1 MRRRWVVG
9 HSREKSRQQL
19 HAHANVG
26 HGFYFFFE
34 TGIYTCMNT
43 YSYEHTHIYPIS
55 MTISKR
61 LNRLNLE
68 IHEVGD

>member
-19 HAHANVG
+19 HAHANVDTA
-26 HGFYFFFE
+26 FIFFE
-34 TGIYTCMNT
+34 TDIYTHMNT
-43 YSYEHTHIYPIS
+43 YSYKHTHIYPIS